1 MVALIS
7 GERRLALIDKTSIKL
22 ILSSEKCSR
31 PSFWTS
37 ATTYKLTKLF
47 PYWENVQVTW
57 KFQQLDFSH
66 VRQKF
71 GEMVGVRP
79 SGDVVSLADED
90 ERLRRHL
97 RQVVGRRRW
106 GPVQLEVLRNKKQG
120 LEPGDSWVQC

>member
-1 MVALIS
+1 MLQ
-7 GERRLALIDKTSIKL
+7 SIK
-22 ILSSEKCSR
+22 IIFNCETCSR

-37 ATTYKLTKLF
+37 AATYKLTK
-47 PYWENVQVTW
+47 PHWENVQVTW
-57 KFQQLDFSH
+57 KFQQLDLGH

-90 ERLRRHL
+90 ERLRSHL